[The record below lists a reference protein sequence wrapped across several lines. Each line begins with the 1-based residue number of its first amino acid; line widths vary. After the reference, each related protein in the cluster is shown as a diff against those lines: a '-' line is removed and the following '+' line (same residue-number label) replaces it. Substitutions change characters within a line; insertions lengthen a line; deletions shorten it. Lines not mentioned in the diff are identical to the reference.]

1 MNKIKVHT
9 AEKELYYQGEVIVKY
24 SIEYPEII
32 ETPYLEGKE
41 IFNKYNRKQ
50 AIELKKFAEG
60 EFYNQAKETYKY
72 NKENGYPTMIYE
84 IINQC
89 NITYN
94 YKNLLSLYFDEYTY
108 AGGAHGST
116 IRKSQ
121 TWDLQLGMQ
130 IPLQAFFSKNEYYL
144 IDILKQVNIQI
155 KNQIEQGNNIFFPNY
170 CELVLDTFRMENYY
184 LTPKGIV
191 VFFQQYDIAPYSSGI
206 QTFLIV

>member
-1 MNKIKVHT
+1 
-9 AEKELYYQGEVIVKY
+9 
-24 SIEYPEII
+24 
-32 ETPYLEGKE
+32 
-41 IFNKYNRKQ
+41 
-50 AIELKKFAEG
+50 
-60 EFYNQAKETYKY
+60 
-72 NKENGYPTMIYE
+72 MIYE
-84 IINQC
+84 IINHS

-155 KNQIEQGNNIFFPNY
+155 KNQIEQGN
-170 CELVLDTFRMENYY
+170 
-184 LTPKGIV
+184 K
-191 VFFQQYDIAPYSSGI
+191 FFQQYDIAPYSSGI
-206 QTFLIV
+206 QTFVIKQ